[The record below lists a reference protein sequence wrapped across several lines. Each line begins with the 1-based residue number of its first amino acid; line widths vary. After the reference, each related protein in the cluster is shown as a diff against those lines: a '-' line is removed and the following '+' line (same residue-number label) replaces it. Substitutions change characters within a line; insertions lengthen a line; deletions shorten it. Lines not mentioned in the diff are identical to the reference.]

1 MALVRGQ
8 IAGVGRTAEAA
19 RRAAKQ
25 TRPRE
30 EPVVILVR
38 HMPPTPDG

>member
-1 MALVRGQ
+1 LVRGQ
-8 IAGVGRTAEAA
+8 IAGVGRTPDAA

-38 HMPPTPDG
+38 HVPPMPE